1 MTDAYCVQ
9 YSIPDWGQCYS
20 LQMII
25 SFKLRTEES
34 SGNEYFNEINSVAA
48 VVKFGSTDVQELGH
62 GV

>member
-1 MTDAYCVQ
+1 MLIAWSTVFRIEAK
-9 YSIPDWGQCYS
+9 CYI